1 MRYRTFPGTD
11 IKASELG
18 FGVWTLT
25 AGWWGD
31 HPESEAV
38 ALLHKA
44 LDLGVTFY
52 DTADTYGNGYG
63 EEILA
68 KAFGKNRQAVVIAS
82 KGGYDFYTNPGARSG
97 QREWPQDMSGKF
109 IRFACEQS
117 LKRLGTDYIDLYQLH
132 NVKLAALQQ
141 DELFD
146 TLEAL
151 KREGKIRAH
160 AIALGPAIGWLDEG
174 LYAMDRRQTA
184 ALQIIHNMLEQDPGR
199 AFIEAGRAHNCGM
212 MVRVPHSSGMLE
224 GKYTLETTF
233 PEGDH
238 RNHRPK
244 EWLING
250 LRKIEHLKFLY
261 EDRGMTLGQAALKW
275 LLAEPLVIT
284 TLPNIY
290 GEEQLLE
297 FAAAPDKPDLTADDL
312 AKVADLYANN
322 FYLEKEPAAV

>member
-11 IKASELG
+11 LKASEVG

-31 HPESEAV
+31 HPESEAI
-38 ALLHKA
+38 ALLRKA
-44 LDLGVTFY
+44 FDLGVTFF

-68 KAFGKNRQAVVIAS
+68 KAFGKRRNEVVYAT
-82 KGGYDFYTNPGARSG
+82 KGGYDFYTNPGARTG
-97 QREWPQDMSGKF
+97 QREWPQDMSGAF
-109 IRFACEQS
+109 VRFACEQS
-117 LKRLGTDYIDLYQLH
+117 LKRLGTDRIDLYQLH
-132 NVKLAALQQ
+132 NVKLAALEQ
-141 DELFD
+141 DELFG
-146 TLEAL
+146 TLDAL
-151 KREGKIRAH
+151 KREGKIREH
-160 AIALGPAIGWLDEG
+160 AIALGPAIGWLEEG
-174 LYAMDRRQTA
+174 LFAMRERHVT

-199 AFIEAGRAHNCGM
+199 AFIEAGREHPCGM

-224 GKYTLETTF
+224 GHYTLDTTF

-244 EWLING
+244 SWLIEG
-250 LRKIEHLKFLY
+250 LQKIEHLKFLY

-290 GEEQLLE
+290 NEEQLLE
-297 FAAAPDKPDLTADDL
+297 FAAASDKPDLSAGDL
-312 AKVADLYANN
+312 AQVSDLYEQN
-322 FYLEKEPAAV
+322 FYVEKTPAAV